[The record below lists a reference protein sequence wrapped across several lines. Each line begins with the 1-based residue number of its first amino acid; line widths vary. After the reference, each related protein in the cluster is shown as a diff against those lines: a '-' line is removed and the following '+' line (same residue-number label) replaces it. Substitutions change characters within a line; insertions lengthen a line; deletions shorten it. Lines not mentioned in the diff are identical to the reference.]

1 MTIGGSVRGPPI
13 LGGARIRDAETSC
26 PLDVRDLATTQT
38 TNRLL
43 SRLSAPDFELLAR
56 HLKSVDLPLRK
67 RLETPDRAI
76 DHVYFPESGFASVVA
91 NGTPTDRVEVGIIG
105 REGMTGLAVVLGTDR
120 SPNDTFIQNAGKG
133 LRMPVAELRNAM
145 RKSTS
150 LRDTLLLYVHAF
162 LIQAT
167 QTAKA
172 NGRSKIE
179 ERLARWLLMAHDR
192 LEKDDLVIT
201 HEFLSMMLG
210 VRRPGVTVALS
221 FLERTALVSTNRG
234 VISILDR
241 RGLKRAANGAYGVA
255 EAEFNRVFG

>member
-1 MTIGGSVRGPPI
+1 
-13 LGGARIRDAETSC
+13 
-26 PLDVRDLATTQT
+26 LATTLT

-43 SRLSAPDFELLAR
+43 SRLSAPDLKLLAR
-56 HLKSVDLPLRK
+56 HLKPVDLPLRK
-67 RLETPDRAI
+67 RLEATDRAI

-91 NGTPTDRVEVGIIG
+91 NGTPTDRVEVGVIG

-120 SPNDTFIQNAGKG
+120 SPNETFMQNAGKG
-133 LRMPVAELRNAM
+133 LRMSATELRNAM
-145 RKSTS
+145 RQSAT
-150 LRDTLLLYVHAF
+150 LRDSLLLYTHAF
-162 LIQAT
+162 LIQAH

-172 NGRSKIE
+172 NARSKIE

-192 LEKDDLVIT
+192 IEKDDLVIT

-221 FLERTALVSTNRG
+221 LLERTALVSTNRG

-241 RGLKRAANGAYGVA
+241 KGLKRAANGAYGVA